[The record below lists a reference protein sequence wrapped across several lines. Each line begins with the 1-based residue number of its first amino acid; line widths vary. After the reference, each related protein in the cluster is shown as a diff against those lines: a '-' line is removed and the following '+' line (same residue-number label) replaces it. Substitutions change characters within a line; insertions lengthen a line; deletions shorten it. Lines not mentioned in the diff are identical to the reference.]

1 MNEQIRNDVKEVEIL
16 LVEDNPTDAELAIR
30 ALNKSKIA
38 NKLVWVKDGAEAL
51 DFIFSTG
58 AYASRAGQCEPKV
71 ILLDLRLPKV
81 DGMEVLRRIK
91 HDERTRTIPVV
102 VLTSSKEDRDVAES
116 YQLGVNSYISKPVGF
131 DEFAKVVSE
140 LGLYWLLVNKPPL
153 ESR

>member
-1 MNEQIRNDVKEVEIL
+1 MSEEVKTEVKEVEIL
-16 LVEDNPTDAELAIR
+16 LVEDNPTDAELAMR
-30 ALNKSKIA
+30 ALSRNKIA

-51 DFIFSTG
+51 DFIYATG
-58 AYASRAGQCEPKV
+58 AYTSRAGQCEPKV

-81 DGMEVLRRIK
+81 DGMEVLRKIK
-91 HDERTRTIPVV
+91 QDPNTRTIPVV

-140 LGLYWLLVNKPPL
+140 LGLYWLLVNKPPI